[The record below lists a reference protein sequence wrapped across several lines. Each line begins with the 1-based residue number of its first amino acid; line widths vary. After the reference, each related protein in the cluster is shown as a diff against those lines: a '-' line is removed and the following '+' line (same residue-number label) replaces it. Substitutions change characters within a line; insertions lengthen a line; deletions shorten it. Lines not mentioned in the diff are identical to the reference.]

1 MKKSTKEIGGYF
13 SLEINQL
20 YDNIGDDLAL
30 NSATNC
36 LRYLIRKEKIIK
48 LYVPN
53 FICPSVKIAL
63 ENENCSIIYYD
74 IDSNFV
80 PKTKFKENDYI
91 LYTNY
96 FGIFSKNVKQ
106 LAKTYKNLIVDN
118 AQAFF
123 MPPYGFASIY
133 SIRKFFGIPD
143 GAIIR
148 FREKNFSYDNNLD
161 IDISYSNC
169 SHLLKRMDVDAKIGY
184 NDFRLNE
191 QIIENKSVKII
202 SNLSKKLFNSINIEQ
217 TKQKRLENFY
227 FLHTK
232 LKQSNKFIFELS
244 NDDAPLF
251 YPYIIANSKSL
262 KQYLIKNNIFI
273 PTYWNDN
280 YKDDFA
286 SYLRDNLIPLPIDQ
300 RYNLDDMKFIID
312 IIKEFCKN
320 E

>member
-1 MKKSTKEIGGYF
+1 MQNRFKEIGGYF
-13 SLEINQL
+13 SLELNSC
-20 YDNIGDDLAL
+20 YDNLKDGLAL
-30 NSATNC
+30 NSANNC
-36 LRYLIRKEKIIK
+36 LRYLIRNSQIKKIYI
-48 LYVPN
+48 PN
-53 FICPSVKIAL
+53 YTCPSVKRTV
-63 ENENCSIIYYD
+63 EQEECKVIYYNIND
-74 IDSNFV
+74 KLLPVCDFDSEDF
-80 PKTKFKENDYI
+80 I

-96 FGIFSKNVKQ
+96 FGICAKNVKEM
-106 LAKTYKNLIVDN
+106 AKKYKNLIVDN
-118 AQAFF
+118 AQAFY

-148 FREKNFSYDNNLD
+148 FREKKISYDNNLD